1 MKRLYLIT
9 TLLFIC
15 LVILAQET
23 SRNWTYH
30 VSYSSALE
38 VTDGLEK
45 VFFIT
50 DGGLFYYN
58 KTDNSVN
65 TLTKIDGLSGS
76 DFSGFDFNYETKSLV
91 VYYESSMVDV
101 IQEDGSVHP
110 FSDIKRKSLSGNK
123 MIYNATCYGDYC
135 YLACG
140 FGIVV
145 LDMVRLE
152 IKDSFIIGDQGNY
165 QPVYDV
171 AVVNN
176 DIYAGTDTGIKH
188 AKIEG
193 NNLLDYSNW
202 NNIEDDLL
210 WDHSYNILDVDS
222 EGRLWAVHKGNENND
237 DIIYRMLADDTW
249 EEPLTTINNIDDF
262 KIADNKILI
271 SSWSVFIY
279 NANTLVRE
287 SFISDYPFQ
296 FEGLNKSPS
305 AAIYDND
312 GSLWI
317 ADKNYGAVRM
327 RNDQY
332 ERVSPDGPSN
342 NDNYSMSFSDN
353 KLWVASGGRSTTWN
367 NVWKG
372 VHIKGYANGQWEY
385 YNKYNTPS
393 IGDLRDV
400 VDVIAQPGYPNHVFA
415 ASWGGGVLEFKNGEH
430 ITTYD
435 ETNSTL
441 ENIFPGQD
449 YVRVGGMD
457 FDDNGNLW
465 VTTSEVEHV
474 LHKKT
479 PGGEW
484 ENYLLPEVA
493 FNFMVGKVLATS
505 DEKIWIIL
513 PNNKTKGLY
522 VMSANGKDKKHLN
535 VASYFSNGTDEVI
548 TVMNDVYDI
557 VEDRDGEIW
566 VATAKGVARYP
577 RPYNVFD
584 ENPYYAIQPGV
595 DRNDGI
601 YHPLLRT
608 QKVTNIIVDGGNR
621 KWCGTEKS
629 GLFLVSPD
637 GTKELAHYTAE
648 NSQLPSNAIK
658 SMAYDGNSGDLYVGT
673 ESGLVSFRTDSKN
686 AYNQFEDVY
695 AYPNPVRPGYE
706 GDVYINGMMED
717 TNVKITTVSGRLVY
731 ETTSIGGRAVWDG
744 RDLAGNRVHTG
755 IYLVFCAANEGQES
769 VVTKIAFI
777 R

>member
-1 MKRLYLIT
+1 MKRLYLIV

-15 LVILAQET
+15 VVILAQET

-30 VSYSSALE
+30 ISYSSALD
-38 VTDGLEK
+38 VTDGVDK
-45 VFFIT
+45 VYFIT

-76 DFSGFDFNYETKSLV
+76 DFSGFEFNPETNSLV

-101 IQEDGSVHP
+101 VQEDGSVKP
-110 FSDIKRKSLSGNK
+110 FSDIKRKRLSGNK

-140 FGIVV
+140 FGVVV

-171 AVVNN
+171 AVAGN

-188 AKIEG
+188 AEIEG
-193 NNLLDYSNW
+193 NNLLDYSYW
-202 NNIEDDLL
+202 NYIEDGLL
-210 WDHSYNILDVDS
+210 EDYNYNVLDVDT
-222 EGRLWAVHKGNENND
+222 EGRLWAVHLGSESND
-237 DIIYRMLADDTW
+237 DVIFRMENDKTW
-249 EEPLTTINNIDDF
+249 SNPLVGVNNIDDF
-262 KIADNKILI
+262 RISENKVII

-279 NANTLVRE
+279 NASTLYRE
-287 SFISDYPFQ
+287 NVIGEYPFQ
-296 FEGLNKSPS
+296 FDELNKNPE
-305 AAIYDND
+305 AAIYDAE
-312 GSLWI
+312 GALWI
-317 ADKNYGAVRM
+317 ADKNYGAIRLH
-327 RNDQY
+327 NGQY
-332 ERVSPDGPSN
+332 DRVSPEGPSN

-353 KLWVASGGRSTTWN
+353 KLWVACGGRSTSWN
-367 NVWKG
+367 NVWKNA
-372 VHIKGYANGQWEY
+372 HIKGYANGQWEY
-385 YNKYNTPS
+385 FNKYNTPS

-400 VDVIAQPGYPNHVFA
+400 IDVVAKPGYPNHVFA
-415 ASWGGGVLEFKNGEH
+415 ASWGGGVLEFENGEH
-430 ITTYD
+430 VTTYN

-441 ENIFPGQD
+441 ENIYPGQN
-449 YVRVGGMD
+449 YVRIGGLD
-457 FDDNGNLW
+457 FDDDGNLW
-465 VTTSEVEHV
+465 VTTSSVEHN

-479 PGGEW
+479 PGGDW
-484 ENYLLPEVA
+484 ERFLLPEVA
-493 FNFMVGKVLATS
+493 FNYNIGKVLAAS
-505 DEKIWIIL
+505 NGLIWMIV

-522 VMSANGKDKKHLN
+522 VMSADGKNKKHLN
-535 VASYFSNGTDEVI
+535 VVSYFSNGTDDLI
-548 TVMNDVYDI
+548 PVMNDVYDI
-557 VEDRDGEIW
+557 AEDRDGEIW
-566 VATAKGVARYP
+566 VGTSKGVAKYS
-577 RPYNVFD
+577 RPSNVFD
-584 ENPYYAIQPGV
+584 EDPFYAMQPGV

-601 YHPLLRT
+601 YHPLLQT
-608 QKVTNIIVDGGNR
+608 QKVTSIVVDGGNR
-621 KWCGTEKS
+621 KWLGTENS
-629 GLFLVSPD
+629 GLFLVSAD
-637 GTKELAHYTAE
+637 GTEELAHYTAE
-648 NSQLPSNAIK
+648 NSKLLSNTII
-658 SMAYDGNSGDLYVGT
+658 SMDYDGSTGDLYVGT
-673 ESGLVSFRTDSKN
+673 KSGLVSFRTDSKK

-706 GDVYINGMMED
+706 GDIYINGMMED

>member
-1 MKRLYLIT
+1 MKRLYLIA

-23 SRNWTYH
+23 SRNWNYH
-30 VSYSSALE
+30 LSYSSALK
-38 VTDGLEK
+38 VTEGLDRI
-45 VFFIT
+45 FFIS

-65 TLTKIDGLSGS
+65 TFSKIDSLSGS
-76 DFSGFDFNYETKSLV
+76 DFSGFEFNYATKSLV

-101 IQEDGSVHP
+101 IQEDGTVHP

-123 MIYNATCYGDYC
+123 MIYNATSYGDYC

-145 LDMVRLE
+145 IDMVRLE

-171 AVVNN
+171 AVSEN

-188 AKIEG
+188 AEIQG
-193 NNLLDYSNW
+193 NNLLDYSYW
-202 NNIEDDLL
+202 NYIEDELL
-210 WDHSYNILDVDS
+210 QDYNYNILEIDT
-222 EGRLWAVHKGNENND
+222 EGRIWAVHKGNGSND
-237 DIIYRMLADDTW
+237 DVIYRMVAGSLW
-249 EEPLTTINNIDDF
+249 EKPLSSVNNINDF
-262 KIADNKILI
+262 KISNDKVIV
-271 SSWSVFIY
+271 SSWNISIY
-279 NANTLVRE
+279 NLNTLGRE
-287 SFISDYPFQ
+287 DIITDYQ
-296 FEGLNKSPS
+296 LEGLNENPRS
-305 AAIYDND
+305 AISDSD

-317 ADKNYGAVRM
+317 ADKNYGAIRA
-327 RNDQY
+327 RNGQY
-332 ERVSPDGPSN
+332 ERVSPSGPSN

-353 KLWVASGGRSTTWN
+353 KLWVASGGRSTSWN
-367 NVWKG
+367 NVWKDA
-372 VHIKGYANGQWEY
+372 HIKGYANGQWEY
-385 YNKYNTPS
+385 FNKYNTPS
-393 IGDLRDV
+393 MGDLRDA
-400 VDVIAQPGYPNHVFA
+400 VDVIAKPGYPNHVFA
-415 ASWGGGVLEFKNGEH
+415 ASWGGGIIEFKNGDH
-430 ITTYD
+430 ITTYN

-441 ENIFPGQD
+441 ENIYPGEN

-457 FDDNGNLW
+457 FDSNGNLW
-465 VTTSEVEHV
+465 ATTSEVEHV

-493 FNFMVGKVLATS
+493 NNYMVGKVLATS
-505 DEKIWIIL
+505 NDQIWVII
-513 PNNKTKGLY
+513 PNNMTKGLY
-522 VMSANGKDKKHLN
+522 VMSADGTDKKHLN

-557 VEDRDGEIW
+557 AEDRDGEIW

-584 ENPYYAIQPGV
+584 ENPFYALQPGV
-595 DRNDGI
+595 DQNDGI

-608 QKVTNIIVDGGNR
+608 QKVTNILVDGGNR
-621 KWCGTEKS
+621 KWCGTDNS
-629 GLFLVSPD
+629 GLFLVSAD
-637 GTKELAHYTAE
+637 GTEELAHYTAE
-648 NSQLPSNAIK
+648 NSNLLSNTIV
-658 SMAYDGNSGDLYVGT
+658 SMAYDGANGDLYVGT
-673 ESGLVSFRTDSKN
+673 DLGLVSFRTDSKN
-686 AYNQFEDVY
+686 AYNQFKDVY

-706 GDVYINGMMED
+706 GDIYINGMMED